1 MEVERDPY
9 RVIGVPPISS
19 EGDIKKAYRQK
30 SKQYHPDLNPDIRIW
45 ADEKMKELVDA
56 YNIVSEPEKKKAYDK
71 SFHLQYRRDRKKK
84 KKKKRKKEKTFMD
97 KLKEFFLLAPRDD
110 QKNKK
115 KQPARK
121 GKKSKKKEIEYNPK
135 EADIH
140 FGLGVSMCDNN
151 NFLDQTIDSFRQAT
165 LYDPEHVE
173 AHFNLGIALYRKGE
187 WGEAST
193 SFQKTLKVDPAD
205 ESAKHMLTILKEDVY

>member
-9 RVIGVPPISS
+9 RVIGVPPIANDS
-19 EGDIKKAYRQK
+19 EIKKAYRQK
-30 SKQYHPDLNPDIRIW
+30 SKMYHPDLNPDIRIW
-45 ADEKMKELVDA
+45 ADEKMKELVEA
-56 YNIVSEPEKKKAYDK
+56 YNIVSEPEKKKAYDMT
-71 SFHLQYRRDRKKK
+71 FHLQYRRERKKK
-84 KKKKRKKEKTFMD
+84 KKKKQSQEKTFMD
-97 KLKEFFLLAPRDD
+97 KLKIFFLLAPKDD
-110 QKNKK
+110 KQAKK
-115 KQPARK
+115 TLPK

-151 NFLDQTIDSFRQAT
+151 AFLDQTIDSFRKAT

-173 AHFNLGIALYRKGE
+173 SHYNLGLALYRQGD

-193 SFQKTLKVDPAD
+193 SFQKVLKIEPAD
-205 ESAKHMLTILKEDVY
+205 EGAKHMLKILKEDVY